1 MSKHGKSDPAIPEK
15 GIYTDAAGAGGPEIC
30 RGKGLRD
37 ANLELYND
45 FEEMAVFGIDKE
57 GKKAE
62 ATMPFS
68 QLERWMK
75 A

>member
-1 MSKHGKSDPAIPEK
+1 MEQ
-15 GIYTDAAGAGGPEIC
+15 AARKFAEA
-30 RGKGLRD
+30 KGLRD